1 MVKEFLSFL
10 EILWQR
16 RNERMHPEQKTERDL
31 LKKEVEESQRLD
43 MYVPKKL
50 ELLYYSDIDDITAR
64 TQQLYFYI
72 YFSLSQQLLY
82 FYIYFLLSA
91 ISSWLKQ

>member
-16 RNERMHPEQKTERDL
+16 RNERMHPEQKTEREL
-31 LKKEVEESQRLD
+31 LKKEVEELQRLD

-50 ELLYYSDIDDITAR
+50 ELLYYSDIDDIMAR
-64 TQQLYFYI
+64 TRQLYIYLYI
-72 YFSLSQQLLY
+72 YFSL
-82 FYIYFLLSA
+82 
-91 ISSWLKQ
+91 